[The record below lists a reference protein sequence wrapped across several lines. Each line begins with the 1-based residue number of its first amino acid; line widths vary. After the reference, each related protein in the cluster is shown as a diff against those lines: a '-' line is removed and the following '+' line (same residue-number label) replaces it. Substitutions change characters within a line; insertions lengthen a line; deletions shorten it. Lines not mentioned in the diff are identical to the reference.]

1 MFTSLELTRQLRY
14 PVPNSVEF
22 VEPQIFL
29 ISTKYDSVHLVRQ
42 ACQYGGYI
50 HSDLLKYD
58 NVYSAYSYVVYEHEP
73 VTSGPLEDPNIL
85 VMKI

>member
-1 MFTSLELTRQLRY
+1 MRRSWLNRKH
-14 PVPNSVEF
+14 
-22 VEPQIFL
+22 FL
-29 ISTKYDSVHLVRQ
+29 ISSKHVSVHLVRQ